1 MSEPLPINAA
11 VISGYIVL
19 GTKKLNI
26 HLTLED
32 VDSGSPD
39 NGQIREDSSKEDG
52 LHEQDEDD
60 SELRGQDRDDGE
72 GESELTDQDDDEDD
86 TELTD
91 QDQVAK
97 AAAAGNLRN
106 LLRPRP
112 RRSRQD
118 GGREETANPTREG
131 RGRTTGRDEQPPTPR
146 GPRGDSTKSS
156 SRSSAPTGAPS
167 AASGRSRSAKGTAR
181 SAGTSPEGEQTQ
193 TGQPSRR
200 AKGGRTAKP
209 SR

>member
-1 MSEPLPINAA
+1 
-11 VISGYIVL
+11 
-19 GTKKLNI
+19 
-26 HLTLED
+26 
-32 VDSGSPD
+32 
-39 NGQIREDSSKEDG
+39 
-52 LHEQDEDD
+52 
-60 SELRGQDRDDGE
+60 
-72 GESELTDQDDDEDD
+72 
-86 TELTD
+86 
-91 QDQVAK
+91 VAK

>member
-39 NGQIREDSSKEDG
+39 NGQIREGSSTEDG

-91 QDQVAK
+91 QDQAAK

-131 RGRTTGRDEQPPTPR
+131 RGRTAGRDEQPPTPR
-146 GPRGDSTKSS
+146 GQRGDSTKSS

-200 AKGGRTAKP
+200 TKGGRTAKP

>member
-39 NGQIREDSSKEDG
+39 NGQIREGSSTEDG

-91 QDQVAK
+91 QDDDEDDTE
-97 AAAAGNLRN
+97 LTD
-106 LLRPRP
+106 
-112 RRSRQD
+112 QD
-118 GGREETANPTREG
+118 D
-131 RGRTTGRDEQPPTPR
+131 DEDDT
-146 GPRGDSTKSS
+146 
-156 SRSSAPTGAPS
+156 
-167 AASGRSRSAKGTAR
+167 
-181 SAGTSPEGEQTQ
+181 
-193 TGQPSRR
+193 
-200 AKGGRTAKP
+200 
-209 SR
+209 